1 MGEVCLVQMPFA
13 MATTPSLALSLFK
26 SSLSSRGIEVS
37 IKYGNI
43 KLIED
48 ELGIKLSSLITNLP
62 IFPLFGE
69 FVFSHLLGLP
79 KKYSDQEYFAYIERT
94 FTART
99 HLTKGYLYLKE
110 NITFIKEKMK
120 LFVDQLAEEINA
132 EKPKIVA
139 CTSLFQQNNASLA
152 LLKRLKELNPAIIT
166 AMGGPNC
173 MVDAGMAFL
182 DHFPWLDYAFSGE
195 GDEYIPITFEK
206 LLNNDCAFLPS
217 GVLSRSSSRDDIP
230 YPIVENMEN
239 ILMPDYDDYFKALEE
254 YGLKE
259 RMEPALFIEGSRG
272 CWWGQ
277 KKPCTFC
284 GLGGKS
290 RVYREKSAEKVYKE
304 MKYLSERYKVKR
316 FAFTDSIL
324 SQKHLKELTKLLQNE
339 DYEIFSEI
347 KSNLNKEEI
356 RLLREAGFTYLQPGI
371 EGLHDEVL
379 KLMHKGNKGLK
390 HIELLKNCRI
400 FGIGLSWNILYGFPG
415 EKDEWYENLNELI
428 PLITHLHP
436 PNAAIH
442 IMYQKYSVYLDY
454 PEKYGLDLQKVKFY
468 DFVYPDLPDFIDR
481 IAYMF
486 EPVGDAKVA
495 YYDLEKRK
503 DCYRVLDTR
512 VKQWMQ
518 AFFYKYDRLEM
529 EVKKDEIEIMDFRQ
543 AGGTTFVTLQGLKK
557 EIYLLAENV
566 VKIESVKADLQACF
580 ASEAIEA
587 AIAELIEQKLLL
599 RYQDE
604 ILALA
609 VKLEDYSN
617 ENVLNRNPLGKIR
630 G

>member
-1 MGEVCLVQMPFA
+1 MSEVCLVQMPFA
-13 MATTPSLALSLFK
+13 MITAPSLALSLFK
-26 SSLSSRGIEVS
+26 RSLSRRGIDVS

-43 KLIED
+43 KLAAD
-48 ELGIKLSSLITNLP
+48 ELGLELSNLITNLP

-69 FVFSHLLGLP
+69 FVFSHLLGMP
-79 KKYSDQEYFAYIERT
+79 KKYQDQEYFAHIEST

-99 HLTKGYLYLKE
+99 HLAQGYLYLKE
-110 NITFIKEKMK
+110 NIAHIKEKME
-120 LFVDQLAEEINA
+120 LFVNQLAEEINA

-152 LLKRLKELNPAIIT
+152 LLKRLKELNPEIIT

-173 MVDAGMAFL
+173 MADAGMAFL

-195 GDEYIPITFEK
+195 GDEYIPLTFEK
-206 LLNNDCAFLPS
+206 LLNDDRDSLPA
-217 GVLSRSSSRDDIP
+217 GVLSRSSSRSDIP
-230 YPIVENMEN
+230 YPIAENMEN

-254 YGLKE
+254 YGLRE
-259 RMEPALFIEGSRG
+259 RIEPALFIEGSRG

-304 MKYLSERYKVKR
+304 MKYLSERYKVKK

-356 RLLREAGFTYLQPGI
+356 RSLREAGFTYLQPGI

-400 FGIGLSWNILYGFPG
+400 FGLGLSWNILYGFPG
-415 EKDEWYENLNELI
+415 EKAEWYEDLNELI

-442 IMYQKYSVYLDY
+442 IMYQKYSVYLNH
-454 PEKYGLDLQKVKFY
+454 PKEYGLDLQKVKFY
-468 DFVYPDLPDFIDR
+468 DFVYPDLPDFTDR

-486 EPVGDAKVA
+486 EPAGDERAA
-495 YYDLEKRK
+495 YYDLKRRQG
-503 DCYRVLDTR
+503 CYRELDTK
-512 VKQWMQ
+512 VKQWLE
-518 AFFYKYDRLEM
+518 AFFYRYDRLEM
-529 EVKKDEIEIMDFRQ
+529 TVKNDEIEIMDLRQ
-543 AGGTTFVTLQGLKK
+543 AGGTPFVTLRGLKK
-557 EIYLLAENV
+557 EIYLLAEKV
-566 VKIESVKADLQACF
+566 VKIEYVKARLQDCF
-580 ASEAIEA
+580 APEAIEA
-587 AIAELIEQKLLL
+587 AIAELAEQKLLL
-599 RYQDE
+599 RYQGE

-609 VKLEDYSN
+609 VKLEDYSSKN
-617 ENVLNRNPLGKIR
+617 ILNRNPLGKIR